1 MNTMNVDLK
10 QTFARIKPVCDI
22 VMMCPNAD
30 SIAQFT
36 SRVGELKK
44 EAVQELQQYLL
55 FPFITHIKSTE
66 IEKKYELQW
75 RIIDAIRVVLEKV
88 TVMSFEM
95 CIKIE
100 TGLLSLVF
108 DNSKPGMIADVPEEL
123 KHSVM
128 KCLTVLMLHIDDRVR
143 NKMLRTQV
151 PLIAQA
157 VFVSVHLAKLE
168 RLRALRLAAIDSV
181 TAHTACH
188 RQLTDAYHIKD
199 IPLETLVV
207 DMLASILPGVLAA
220 LQDVAT
226 CPDNPG
232 HAVQVAAIDA
242 IHRILCLTMNDKYLL
257 KHSTITAED
266 FAKMVIDKRKPNKE
280 VSSKEKNPKE
290 ISKRS
295 AEWFAM
301 AGEKLVLI
309 SKSLSELITD
319 DHPKVRRELGVYC
332 ARLLTECHQTM
343 QPSVSIALDLL
354 LALSGDSH
362 PEVSEY
368 CSSAVRAHCG
378 RHVADSLR
386 DKFASAVT
394 GLPRVLNNVDSARK
408 LTALNMLYGYIEVM
422 MDSAQP
428 QTLTAALS
436 TEHSLQSL
444 VSALLEAAALHTDLV
459 LLARH
464 TRDEPTTAPTSSPWL
479 KLRHLDGAAVAR
491 LWSIARLLGGAECAS
506 LLLDRLSPHSAESA
520 ALANTLASGGAECAS
535 LLLDRLSPH
544 SAESAALAN
553 TLALAR
559 LLGGA
564 ECASLLLDR
573 LSPHSAESAALANTL
588 ASGRPWSLARLLGG
602 AECASLLLDRL
613 SPHSAESAALANTLA
628 SAPNA
633 PAELAQRVLSAY
645 TEESVWYLP
654 LEVGSEEPPSTDET
668 LDPSVYDPR
677 AWTKDS
683 VPGLYEG
690 ATETRYT
697 GISYLA
703 PRSPRRAG
711 AGACACACATR
722 AEAQRNMALAC
733 ILTEGVGLMARRL
746 MADFQPYLLKTLCLI
761 LERVG
766 SRYEMLHLAGV
777 KAIND
782 IATACGRDSVPDL
795 IRCNADYFT
804 HQISV
809 RLKKAWNT
817 ESALQILSVVMQ
829 YSDASILD
837 CLYGIVEDVLVQS
850 LDKYHEKNLQ
860 AYLQVFLTFITCIR
874 KWFPAEDE
882 SKTTEKKKSEKEQ
895 EIDVLKDLMEYL
907 AHTKE
912 MDKLM
917 NNEEAETTQSAEEM
931 YKEDQKMREEGIL
944 DYDDKVTEETPPLP
958 RHIVVTQTILKRCLN
973 FLTSKNTEVAILAL
987 QILKSG
993 FPILV
998 SWPDSLLP
1006 LAHSCWAP
1014 LAARCAG
1021 AEDAVV
1027 LRQALELLVTMAAL
1041 AKDFLRQRAATDVL
1055 PHIYVFLH
1063 KSARE
1068 SHLKDAG
1075 AAYRSS
1081 AAFRLQASALN
1092 ALRTLASDL
1101 VLEAERLEDAMACVD
1116 DYLSSKQ
1123 PRPLQVLSHIVTASL
1138 QASYVLWR
1146 QTWCRRPSAWRT
1158 PWRVSTTTSA
1168 ASSPGL
1174 CRYWRA
1180 TYSGVKPGAGGRAPG
1195 GRHGVCRRLPQ
1206 QQAAQASAGTESYS
1220 DRLIAGELRT
1230 LASNLVQEA
1239 ERLEDAMACVDD
1251 YLSSKQP
1258 RPLQELAVKFFI
1270 AMLEYD
1276 YGASWYHL
1284 RALAGNE
1291 CVLHPPDSKAI
1302 DLVPI
1307 IGTPYSPT
1315 NKDFERN
1322 LALVFAGQH
1331 RHG

>member
-1 MNTMNVDLK
+1 MNVDLK
-10 QTFARIKPVCDI
+10 QTFAHIKPVCDI
-22 VMMCPNAD
+22 VMMCPNTD

-75 RIIDAIRVVLEKV
+75 RIIDAIQVVLEKV
-88 TVMSFEM
+88 TVISFEM

-108 DNSKPGMIADVPEEL
+108 DKSKPGMIADVPEEL

-143 NKMLRTQV
+143 KKMLRTQV
-151 PLIAQA
+151 SLIAQA

-168 RLRALRLAAIDSV
+168 RLRALRLAAINSV
-181 TAHTACH
+181 TAHTGCH
-188 RQLTDAYHIKD
+188 RRLTDAYHIKD
-199 IPLETLVV
+199 IPLEALVV
-207 DMLASILPGVLAA
+207 DILASILPGVLAA

-242 IHRILCLTMNDKYLL
+242 IHRILCLTMNDKYLI

-266 FAKMVIDKRKPNKE
+266 FAKMVIDKRKSNKE
-280 VSSKEKNPKE
+280 VSSNEKNPKE

-309 SKSLSELITD
+309 SKSLSELVTD
-319 DHPKVRRELGVYC
+319 DHPKVRHELGVYC

-378 RHVADSLR
+378 RHVADNLR
-386 DKFASAVT
+386 DNFISTVT

-408 LTALNMLYGYIEVM
+408 LTALNMLYGYIEMM

-428 QTLTAALS
+428 QTLTAALC
-436 TEHSLQSL
+436 TEHSLQSF

-464 TRDEPTTAPTSSPWL
+464 TTDMRTTAPTSSPWL

-506 LLLDRLSPHSAESA
+506 LLLDRLSPHSPESA
-520 ALANTLASGGAECAS
+520 ALANTLASGMWPWS
-535 LLLDRLSPH
+535 L
-544 SAESAALAN
+544 
-553 TLALAR
+553 TR

-573 LSPHSAESAALANTL
+573 LSPHS
-588 ASGRPWSLARLLGG
+588 P
-602 AECASLLLDRL
+602 
-613 SPHSAESAALANTLA
+613 ESAALANTLA

-645 TEESVWYLP
+645 TEESTWYLP
-654 LEVGSEEPPSTDET
+654 LEVGSEEAPTTEET
-668 LDPSVYDPR
+668 LDPSVYNPR

-697 GISYLA
+697 GLSYAA
-703 PRSPRRAG
+703 PRPPRRA
-711 AGACACACATR
+711 AGACATP
-722 AEAQRNMALAC
+722 AEARRNMALAC
-733 ILTEGVGLMARRL
+733 LLTEGVGLMARRL

-766 SRYEMLHLAGV
+766 STYEMLHLAGV
-777 KAIND
+777 KAISD
-782 IATACGRDSVPDL
+782 IATACGHDSVPDL

-817 ESALQILSVVMQ
+817 ESALQIMSVVMQ

-882 SKTTEKKKSEKEQ
+882 SKTTEKKESEKDQ

-907 AHTKE
+907 AHTEE

-917 NNEEAETTQSAEEM
+917 KNEEAETTQSAEEM
-931 YKEDQKMREEGIL
+931 YKEDQKIREEGIL

-958 RHIVVTQTILKRCLN
+958 RHIVVTRTILRRCLN

-987 QILKSG
+987 QVLNEG
-993 FPILV
+993 FPILARY
-998 SWPDSLLP
+998 PDELLP
-1006 LAHSCWAP
+1006 LAHACWAP
-1014 LAARCAG
+1014 LAARCA
-1021 AEDAVV
+1021 ADDAVV
-1027 LRQALELLVTMAAL
+1027 LRRALELLVTMAAL

-1055 PHIYVFLH
+1055 PHIYAFLH
-1063 KSARE
+1063 KSAHE

-1081 AAFRLQASALN
+1081 AAYRLQASALG
-1092 ALRTLASDL
+1092 ALRTLAPDL
-1101 VLEAERLEDAMACVD
+1101 ALEAERLQDAMASAD
-1116 DYLSSKQ
+1116 HYLSSKQ
-1123 PRPLQVLSHIVTASL
+1123 P
-1138 QASYVLWR
+1138 
-1146 QTWCRRPSAWRT
+1146 
-1158 PWRVSTTTSA
+1158 
-1168 ASSPGL
+1168 
-1174 CRYWRA
+1174 
-1180 TYSGVKPGAGGRAPG
+1180 K
-1195 GRHGVCRRLPQ
+1195 
-1206 QQAAQASAGTESYS
+1206 
-1220 DRLIAGELRT
+1220 
-1230 LASNLVQEA
+1230 
-1239 ERLEDAMACVDD
+1239 
-1251 YLSSKQP
+1251 
-1258 RPLQELAVKFFI
+1258 PLQELAVKFFK

-1276 YGASWYHL
+1276 YGATWFHL
-1284 RALAGNE
+1284 RQLAGNE
-1291 CVLHPPDSKAI
+1291 CEVRPPGAAP
-1302 DLVPI
+1302 LPLLPVAGAP
-1307 IGTPYSPT
+1307 GPPAARHLQ
-1315 NKDFERN
+1315 RN
-1322 LALVFAGQH
+1322 VALVLAGLH

>member
-1 MNTMNVDLK
+1 
-10 QTFARIKPVCDI
+10 
-22 VMMCPNAD
+22 
-30 SIAQFT
+30 
-36 SRVGELKK
+36 
-44 EAVQELQQYLL
+44 
-55 FPFITHIKSTE
+55 
-66 IEKKYELQW
+66 
-75 RIIDAIRVVLEKV
+75 
-88 TVMSFEM
+88 
-95 CIKIE
+95 
-100 TGLLSLVF
+100 
-108 DNSKPGMIADVPEEL
+108 
-123 KHSVM
+123 
-128 KCLTVLMLHIDDRVR
+128 
-143 NKMLRTQV
+143 MLRMQV
-151 PLIAQA
+151 SLIAQA

-199 IPLETLVV
+199 IPLEALVV

-242 IHRILCLTMNDKYLL
+242 IHCILCLTMNDKYLL

-280 VSSKEKNPKE
+280 VSTKEKNPKE

-309 SKSLSELITD
+309 SKSLSELVTA

-386 DKFASAVT
+386 DNFTSTVA

-408 LTALNMLYGYIEVM
+408 LTALNMLHGYIEVM

-436 TEHSLQSL
+436 TEHALQSF
-444 VSALLEAAALHTDLV
+444 VSALLEAAALHTDLA

-464 TRDEPTTAPTSSPWL
+464 TRDVPTRAPTSSPWL
-479 KLRHLDGAAVAR
+479 KLRHLEGAGVAR
-491 LWSIARLLGGAECAS
+491 LWSVARLLGGAECAS
-506 LLLDRLSPHSAESA
+506 LLLDRLSPHEAESA
-520 ALANTLASGGAECAS
+520 ALANI
-535 LLLDRLSPH
+535 
-544 SAESAALAN
+544 
-553 TLALAR
+553 
-559 LLGGA
+559 
-564 ECASLLLDR
+564 
-573 LSPHSAESAALANTL
+573 
-588 ASGRPWSLARLLGG
+588 
-602 AECASLLLDRL
+602 
-613 SPHSAESAALANTLA
+613 LA

-654 LEVGSEEPPSTDET
+654 LEVGSEEAPTTEET
-668 LDPSVYDPR
+668 LDPSVYDPH

-697 GISYLA
+697 GISYAA
-703 PRSPRRAG
+703 PRAPRRA
-711 AGACACACATR
+711 AGACATLG
-722 AEAQRNMALAC
+722 EAQRNMALAC
-733 ILTEGVGLMARRL
+733 TLTEGVGLMARRL

-766 SRYEMLHLAGV
+766 STYEMLHLAGV
-777 KAIND
+777 KAISD
-782 IATACGRDSVPDL
+782 IATACGHDSVPDL

-882 SKTTEKKKSEKEQ
+882 SKTAEKNKSEKDQ
-895 EIDVLKDLMEYL
+895 DFDVLKDLMEYL
-907 AHTKE
+907 AHTEE

-958 RHIVVTQTILKRCLN
+958 RHIVVTRTILKRCLN
-973 FLTSKNTEVAILAL
+973 FLTSKNKEVAILAL
-987 QILKSG
+987 QVLNEG

-998 SWPDSLLP
+998 QYPDELLP
-1006 LAHSCWAP
+1006 LAHVCWAP
-1014 LAARCAG
+1014 LAARCA
-1021 AEDAVV
+1021 ADDAVV
-1027 LRQALELLVTMAAL
+1027 LRRALELLVTMAAL

-1081 AAFRLQASALN
+1081 ASFRLQASALN

-1101 VLEAERLEDAMACVD
+1101 ALEAERLEDAMACVD
-1116 DYLSSKQ
+1116 DYLS
-1123 PRPLQVLSHIVTASL
+1123 
-1138 QASYVLWR
+1138 
-1146 QTWCRRPSAWRT
+1146 
-1158 PWRVSTTTSA
+1158 
-1168 ASSPGL
+1168 G
-1174 CRYWRA
+1174 
-1180 TYSGVKPGAGGRAPG
+1180 
-1195 GRHGVCRRLPQ
+1195 
-1206 QQAAQASAGTESYS
+1206 
-1220 DRLIAGELRT
+1220 
-1230 LASNLVQEA
+1230 
-1239 ERLEDAMACVDD
+1239 
-1251 YLSSKQP
+1251 KQP
-1258 RPLQELAVKFFI
+1258 RPLQELAVKFFK

-1276 YGASWYHL
+1276 YGATWYHL
-1284 RALAGNE
+1284 RALADNE
-1291 CVLHPPDSKAI
+1291 GVLHPPHSKAI
-1302 DLVPI
+1302 DLVPV
-1307 IGTPYSPT
+1307 IGTPYTPT
-1315 NKDFERN
+1315 NKDLERN

>member
-10 QTFARIKPVCDI
+10 QTFARIKPVCDV
-22 VMMCPNAD
+22 VMMCPSAE

-75 RIIDAIRVVLEKV
+75 RIIDAIRMVLEKV
-88 TVMSFEM
+88 TVISFEM

-100 TGLLSLVF
+100 TGLLTLVF

-123 KHSVM
+123 KHSIM
-128 KCLTVLMLHIDDRVR
+128 KCLTVLMLHIDEHVR
-143 NKMLRTQV
+143 KKLLRTQV

-188 RQLTDAYHIKD
+188 RQLTDGYHIKD
-199 IPLETLVV
+199 IPLEALVV

-226 CPDNPG
+226 CTDNPG

-257 KHSTITAED
+257 KHSTLTAED

-280 VSSKEKNPKE
+280 IVSEKNPKE

-301 AGEKLVLI
+301 AGDKLVLI
-309 SKSLSELITD
+309 SKCLSELVTN

-368 CSSAVRAHCG
+368 CSQAVRAHCG

-386 DKFASAVT
+386 DNFTATVA

-408 LTALNMLYGYIEVM
+408 LTALNKLYGYIEVM

-436 TEHSLQSL
+436 TEDSLQGL

-464 TRDEPTTAPTSSPWL
+464 TRDGVPTTPPTSSPWL
-479 KLRHLDGAAVAR
+479 KLRHLSGSATAR
-491 LWSIARLLGGAECAS
+491 LWSAARLLGGAECAA
-506 LLLDRLSPHSAESA
+506 LLLDRLGPHAAESA
-520 ALANTLASGGAECAS
+520 ALANQ
-535 LLLDRLSPH
+535 
-544 SAESAALAN
+544 
-553 TLALAR
+553 
-559 LLGGA
+559 
-564 ECASLLLDR
+564 
-573 LSPHSAESAALANTL
+573 
-588 ASGRPWSLARLLGG
+588 
-602 AECASLLLDRL
+602 
-613 SPHSAESAALANTLA
+613 LA

-633 PAELAQRVLSAY
+633 PTELAQRVLSAY
-645 TEESVWYLP
+645 TEESTWYLP
-654 LEVGSEEPPSTDET
+654 LEVGCEEAPSTDET

-697 GISYLA
+697 GISYAA
-703 PRSPRRAG
+703 PRTPRRA
-711 AGACACACATR
+711 AGTCATLG
-722 AEAQRNMALAC
+722 EAQRNMALSC
-733 ILTEGVGLMARRL
+733 ILTEGVGLMAKRL

-766 SRYEMLHLAGV
+766 STYELLHLAGV
-777 KAIND
+777 KAISD
-782 IATACGRDSVPDL
+782 IATACGHESVPDL

-874 KWFPAEDE
+874 KWFPVEDE
-882 SKTTEKKKSEKEQ
+882 SKKTDNSKKGKGQ

-907 AHTKE
+907 AHTEE
-912 MDKLM
+912 MEKLM
-917 NNEEAETTQSAEEM
+917 KNEEVETKQTAEEM
-931 YKEDQKMREEGIL
+931 YKEDQKLREEGIL
-944 DYDDKVTEETPPLP
+944 DYDDKVTEEAPPLP
-958 RHIVVTQTILKRCLN
+958 RHIVVTRTILKRCLN

-987 QILKSG
+987 QVLNEG
-993 FPILV
+993 FPILEKYQ
-998 SWPDSLLP
+998 DELLP
-1006 LAHSCWAP
+1006 LAHQCWAP
-1014 LAARCAG
+1014 LAARCA
-1021 AEDAVV
+1021 ADDAVV
-1027 LRQALELLVTMAAL
+1027 LRRALELLVTMAAL

-1055 PHIYVFLH
+1055 PHIYSFLH

-1081 AAFRLQASALN
+1081 AAYRLQACALN
-1092 ALRTLASDL
+1092 ALSTLASDL
-1101 VLEAERLEDAMACVD
+1101 VLEADRLEAAMACVD
-1116 DYLSSKQ
+1116 
-1123 PRPLQVLSHIVTASL
+1123 H
-1138 QASYVLWR
+1138 
-1146 QTWCRRPSAWRT
+1146 
-1158 PWRVSTTTSA
+1158 
-1168 ASSPGL
+1168 
-1174 CRYWRA
+1174 
-1180 TYSGVKPGAGGRAPG
+1180 
-1195 GRHGVCRRLPQ
+1195 
-1206 QQAAQASAGTESYS
+1206 
-1220 DRLIAGELRT
+1220 
-1230 LASNLVQEA
+1230 
-1239 ERLEDAMACVDD
+1239 

-1258 RPLQELAVKFFI
+1258 RPLQELAVKFFK

-1276 YGASWYHL
+1276 FGATWYHL
-1284 RALAGNE
+1284 RVVADNE
-1291 CVLHPPDSKAI
+1291 CVLHPPDCKPI

-1307 IGTPYSPT
+1307 IGTPYSPSK
-1315 NKDFERN
+1315 KDLERN
-1322 LALVFAGQH
+1322 VALVFTGYEHQ
-1331 RHG
+1331 G